1 MSDNNTSKVSLFD
14 FPEVPSSIDNAVQNL
29 TNVPTKNI
37 GQTFGDIWYLVFGSI
52 SHAADKKR
60 MKYAVDL
67 ESYRE
72 ELAQSIGLIPE
83 NKKVEPS
90 IQITAQAL
98 ENSKYC
104 VTSDVL
110 RSMFVNLIS
119 NSMNADTYSLAH
131 PAFPEILKQ
140 LSSDDALLLE
150 DIYRSKQ
157 SCLPVAKI
165 GLNSEDGGHN
175 VFYENV
181 FTPNAL
187 DFPHARYS
195 LSLSS
200 LQRASL
206 ISIDYDVQINSN
218 QAYDK
223 LRQTPEY
230 LQMQELSTSSTLSSL
245 YFRKGLIQLTT
256 IGRAFCSICIEKN

>member
-29 TNVPTKNI
+29 TDVPTKNI

-110 RSMFVNLIS
+110 RAMFVNLIS

-206 ISIDYDVQINSN
+206 ISIDDRADEVESSCICKYSGVCLN
-218 QAYDK
+218 
-223 LRQTPEY
+223 
-230 LQMQELSTSSTLSSL
+230 LS
-245 YFRKGLIQLTT
+245 
-256 IGRAFCSICIEKN
+256 